1 MVVSVMVRIQR
12 RLVKKRYY
20 GKSQYEYIVYSLN
33 IPKEFHEAIQPF
45 LDKSLDVDAQTEY
58 DTLTITLTL
67 KRENSRRKSV
77 S

>member
-1 MVVSVMVRIQR
+1 MVRIQR

-20 GKSQYEYIVYSLN
+20 GKSQYEYTVYSLN
-33 IPKEFHEAIQPF
+33 IPKEFHEALQPF
-45 LDKSLDVDAQTEY
+45 LGKGLDVDVQSESGR
-58 DTLTITLTL
+58 LTITLTL